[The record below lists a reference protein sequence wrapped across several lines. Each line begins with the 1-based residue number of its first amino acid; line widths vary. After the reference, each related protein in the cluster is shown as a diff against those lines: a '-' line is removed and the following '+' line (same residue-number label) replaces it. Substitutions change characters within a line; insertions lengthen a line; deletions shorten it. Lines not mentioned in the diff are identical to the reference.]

1 MSIIKIATRK
11 RGMSQILINGKVVPV
26 SLLEYSDHDVFR
38 IKTKKV
44 DGYNAICFSFGE
56 EVKKKHISKPML
68 TQFEKKSLTPRK
80 NIFEV
85 RVESDSSEIKLEGEK
100 LDFEVIHNLLLNA
113 TIDVSGVS
121 VGKGFAGVMKR
132 WNFRGLEATH
142 GVSITHRSHGS
153 TGQRQDPGKV
163 FLGKKMAGHYGV
175 DNTTVQNLEVV
186 MIDKELKLIAV
197 KGAVPGHD
205 NGIVYIHNAV
215 KLQNVGSAENVNG
228 LKVIYS

>member
-1 MSIIKIATRK
+1 
-11 RGMSQILINGKVVPV
+11 MSQILLNGKAIPV
-26 SLLEYSDHDVFR
+26 TLLEFKPHDIFR
-38 IKTKKV
+38 IKTKKT
-44 DGYNAICFSFGE
+44 DGYNAVCFSSGN
-56 EVKKKHISKPML
+56 EVKKKHTSKPMF
-68 TQFEKKSLTPRK
+68 TQFEKKSLLPRED
-80 NIFEV
+80 IFEV
-85 RVESDSSEIKLEGEK
+85 RLNSDVNEFGVEGTG
-100 LDFEVIHNLLLNA
+100 LDFEVIAGLLLNA
-113 TIDVSGVS
+113 KIDASGVS

-205 NGIVYIHNAV
+205 NGIVYIENAV
-215 KLQNVGSAENVNG
+215 KFTSVGQTENING
-228 LKVIYS
+228 LKIIYS

>member
-1 MSIIKIATRK
+1 MT
-11 RGMSQILINGKVVPV
+11 QILLNGKAIPV
-26 SLLEYSDHDVFR
+26 TLLEFKQHDIFR
-38 IKTKKV
+38 IKTKKT
-44 DGYNAICFSFGE
+44 DGYNAICFSSGN
-56 EVKKKHISKPML
+56 EVKKKHTSKPMFI
-68 TQFEKKSLTPRK
+68 QFEKQSLLPRED
-80 NIFEV
+80 IFEV
-85 RVESDSSEIKLEGEK
+85 RIDSDVNEFAIEGTG
-100 LDFEVIHNLLLNA
+100 LDFEVIAALLLNSK
-113 TIDVSGVS
+113 IDASGVS

-205 NGIVYIHNAV
+205 NGVVYIENAV
-215 KLQNVGSAENVNG
+215 KFTSVGQTESVNG
-228 LKVIYS
+228 LKIIYS